1 MCRKAGPSLWEILGV
16 TLPPTTR
23 LGLCRSLGLSEGD
36 HRRTSYTECGEVRVE
51 GAPRVHSGAEDLLLS
66 PRAEGGSK
74 ATGKGSSKDTLGRGE
89 VLMGRERATFW
100 DRILTGL
107 ASVAWPRCSGT
118 EDQGVPGC
126 HGTDWRTLDLS
137 GQLGDRKIPELK
149 SPVPKGRS
157 LGGRGRQNWEWAL
170 EEQGLWAGEAWSATG
185 NTPNQSAR
193 EGLGGDGAAFCAGQ
207 GFVKWERSHWVV
219 GGASGN
225 GA

>member
-1 MCRKAGPSLWEILGV
+1 M
-16 TLPPTTR
+16 
-23 LGLCRSLGLSEGD
+23 
-36 HRRTSYTECGEVRVE
+36 E

-74 ATGKGSSKDTLGRGE
+74 ATGKGSFKDTLGRGE

-149 SPVPKGRS
+149 SPAPKGRS
-157 LGGRGRQNWEWAL
+157 LGVGEGRIGS
-170 EEQGLWAGEAWSATG
+170 GLWKS
-185 NTPNQSAR
+185 R
-193 EGLGGDGAAFCAGQ
+193 VCGLGRRGQ
-207 GFVKWERSHWVV
+207 PREIRQTRAPGKAWKEMELLSVQDK
-219 GGASGN
+219 AS
-225 GA
+225 